1 MSSLLVSTG
10 QLAGSGSLQNTS
22 KRAADTGVL
31 LTNMV
36 FNPPSSPRVLD
47 SIARMNY
54 LHNRHR
60 RAGKIA
66 NDDMLY
72 TLSLFALEP
81 IRWTDR
87 DEWRTLTDL
96 ERCALG
102 TYWKYIGEAME
113 ISFSVLEGNEHEWQD
128 GLVWL
133 EDMERWSVAYQA
145 REMVPAKSNHTLAV
159 ATFEL
164 ALFKLPS
171 FLHGVGR
178 GFASAMIEPQ
188 LRKAMM

>member
-1 MSSLLVSTG
+1 VSSLLVSTG
-10 QLAGSGSLQNTS
+10 HLAGSGSLKSTS

-36 FNPPSSPRVLD
+36 FNPPSSRRALD
-47 SIARMNY
+47 AIARMNY

-60 RAGKIA
+60 HAGTIA

-81 IRWTDR
+81 IRWTAR
-87 DEWRTLTDL
+87 DEWRALTDL

-102 TYWKYIGEAME
+102 TYWRYIGEAME
-113 ISFSVLEGNEHEWQD
+113 ISFSVLEGSEHGWQD
-128 GLVWL
+128 GLAWL

-145 REMVPAKSNHTLAV
+145 SEMVPAKSNHTLAA
-159 ATFEL
+159 ATFEM

-171 FLHGVGR
+171 FLHGIGR
-178 GFASAMIEPQ
+178 GFASATIEPQ